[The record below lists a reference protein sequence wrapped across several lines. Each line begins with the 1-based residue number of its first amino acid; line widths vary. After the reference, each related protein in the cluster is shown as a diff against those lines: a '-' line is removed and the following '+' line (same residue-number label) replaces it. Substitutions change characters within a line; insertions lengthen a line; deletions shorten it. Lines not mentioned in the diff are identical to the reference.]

1 MGDEY
6 PIKSDADADY
16 LRTLARYVEDKIRSV
31 SMGSRLPQPLK
42 SEVLAAILLAD
53 EYFIEKQKNA
63 EIERRLQRLVKVLED
78 NNDGKV

>member
-16 LRTLARYVEDKIRSV
+16 LRKLAKYVENKIQSV
-31 SMGSRLPQPLK
+31 ALGSRLPQPLK

-53 EYFIEKQKNA
+53 EYFMEKQKNA
-63 EIERRLQRLVKVLED
+63 EIEQRLQRLLKVLED
-78 NNDGKV
+78 NSDEEV